1 MSTYEYP
8 RNYVKIGYFLIVL
21 PFPFLAQCVC
31 VYVIGIVLLKKK
43 LPSLYNIL
51 LFLVVHTNEIMIIY
65 AVFRTQNLITYVL
78 CSILYIWKNDFVGR
92 EK

>member
-8 RNYVKIGYFLIVL
+8 RNYVKIGYFLIVS

-31 VYVIGIVLLKKK
+31 VIRIVLLKKN
-43 LPSLYNIL
+43 LPFLYNIL
-51 LFLVVHTNEIMIIY
+51 LFLVVHTNKIMNIY
-65 AVFRTQNLITYVL
+65 AVFRTQNLITYVP